1 MNAVNEAA
9 LAIALRCV
17 VAVRHRLTDKE
28 AGEALRRFI
37 EAARRELER
46 LPGRGKPC

>member
-1 MNAVNEAA
+1 MNAVHEAA
-9 LAIALRCV
+9 LAIARKCV
-17 VAVRHRLTDKE
+17 TAVRHRLSDKE

-46 LPGRGKPC
+46 LPGRGEPC